1 MKRMNKELEKANEA
15 TANRLKKDLAL
26 QEV

>member
-1 MKRMNKELEKANEA
+1 MKRLNKELEKANEA